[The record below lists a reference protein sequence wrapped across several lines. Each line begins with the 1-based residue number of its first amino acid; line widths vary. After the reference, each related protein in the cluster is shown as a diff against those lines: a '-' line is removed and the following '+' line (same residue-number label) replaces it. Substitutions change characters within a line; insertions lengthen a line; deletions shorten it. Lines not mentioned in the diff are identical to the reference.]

1 MPSNYKFKY
10 QPVEQKTERNIVG
23 EERVPV
29 EKNNNRNAS
38 QNHALKSREK
48 KEAGVD
54 KSKEKYALDLRNKKD
69 INSNNNNIANSVP
82 VQNANKEGR
91 LSQNHIRI
99 TDKNNEKHIL
109 PTKATLSNK
118 NLRNAHSFKE

>member
-1 MPSNYKFKY
+1 M
-10 QPVEQKTERNIVG
+10 
-23 EERVPV
+23 PV

-54 KSKEKYALDLRNKKD
+54 KNKEKYALDLGNKKD
-69 INSNNNNIANSVP
+69 INSNNNNIPNSVP
-82 VQNANKEGR
+82 VQNASKEGR

-118 NLRNAHSFKE
+118 NLRNSHSFKE